1 MYSFKDGTLFHQLA
15 QKGALN
21 RFIVEDLA
29 DTIANCH
36 NMATV
41 NKKKDFGGSRGIALI
56 IKNNAKLLKQSFSDV
71 IELEK
76 IDALFSL
83 LSHYLSCVSD
93 LLDNRRNSGQV
104 RLCNGDLLLSSISV
118 TDGRPSL
125 FNPNNTSSIID
136 VLYDMSYLLMDF
148 KQRDYSRFASLCF
161 NRYFDITGEGERG
174 LSGLRVLNLF
184 ISIRAASWALEHLI
198 QSENLN
204 NKQQIEQCIEE
215 AKKSI
220 ELALKILQPQKQ
232 ILIAIGG
239 LSGSGKS
246 KLAREMAPHLGNA
259 RVVRSD
265 STRKRLAGVSL
276 NQRLNFD
283 GYSAEMTERTFKV
296 LFDEVAFGLQCGYP
310 VIADAVFSNPGYRS
324 EIAEIARN
332 QGAPFIGI
340 WLEATSKN
348 KFERI
353 KSRKRDVSDADAWVL
368 GLQMKYK
375 LGRIDWVKVDSNVSS
390 DEILTTALKLID
402 NWETF

>member
-1 MYSFKDGTLFHQLA
+1 
-15 QKGALN
+15 
-21 RFIVEDLA
+21 
-29 DTIANCH
+29 
-36 NMATV
+36 
-41 NKKKDFGGSRGIALI
+41 
-56 IKNNAKLLKQSFSDV
+56 
-71 IELEK
+71 
-76 IDALFSL
+76 
-83 LSHYLSCVSD
+83 
-93 LLDNRRNSGQV
+93 SGQV

-125 FNPNNTSSIID
+125 SNPNNTSSIID

-174 LSGLRVLNLF
+174 LCGLRVLNLF

-204 NKQQIEQCIEE
+204 DKQQIEQCIEE

-296 LFDEVAFGLQCGYP
+296 LFDEVAFGLQCGY
-310 VIADAVFSNPGYRS
+310 
-324 EIAEIARN
+324 
-332 QGAPFIGI
+332 
-340 WLEATSKN
+340 
-348 KFERI
+348 
-353 KSRKRDVSDADAWVL
+353 
-368 GLQMKYK
+368 
-375 LGRIDWVKVDSNVSS
+375 
-390 DEILTTALKLID
+390 
-402 NWETF
+402 